1 MADPKRKAVRRKAA
15 RHDAFTFASV
25 GLAAASGR
33 IPMDVF
39 ARYLEALRPVAPK
52 KRSKKR

>member
-1 MADPKRKAVRRKAA
+1 VADPKRKAVRRKAA